1 MNLSDIFLETKYAFE
16 IYIQTKKMPQNL
28 WKNVVFLYIKF

>member
-16 IYIQTKKMPQNL
+16 IY
-28 WKNVVFLYIKF
+28 V